1 MIHSLNSLR
10 LKPEIAYD
18 DTRLK
23 IYLSTALD
31 IDVNKISDIVITKRS
46 IDARQRQVIVNLSVN
61 VYIEEK
67 APDHPLGLKI
77 SYNDVSNKPSVTIVG
92 AGPAGLFAALRLI
105 ELGIRPIVIER
116 GMPIDRRNRDVE
128 CFFSG
133 GELNEQS
140 NIMFGEGGAAQGRR
154 GELPVHHMAQGFF
167 RRAMEVRREKGDAL
181 CQIPGDLPVFFIC
194 QQLFRQRI
202 VKYFCFAGLRM
213 VGPGKQA
220 HPRRH
225 ACVVHFNHLI

>member
-1 MIHSLNSLR
+1 MVHLKDAEAFCPIGLAAGEGVIARTQNNVLPSADGRRPFQR
-10 LKPEIAYD
+10 L
-18 DTRLK
+18 
-23 IYLSTALD
+23 
-31 IDVNKISDIVITKRS
+31 
-46 IDARQRQVIVNLSVN
+46 
-61 VYIEEK
+61 
-67 APDHPLGLKI
+67 
-77 SYNDVSNKPSVTIVG
+77 
-92 AGPAGLFAALRLI
+92 
-105 ELGIRPIVIER
+105 
-116 GMPIDRRNRDVE
+116 
-128 CFFSG
+128 
-133 GELNEQS
+133 
-140 NIMFGEGGAAQGRR
+140 FGEGGAAQGRR